1 MIKEENFFEEID
13 SGGAEDLSQIKLG
26 DLSDDELRFLFLIR
40 SSDKLFSKA
49 KRLLL
54 NEDSGKNSAGH

>member
-1 MIKEENFFEEID
+1 MKEID

-26 DLSDDELRFLFLIR
+26 DLSDDELRFLCLIR

-49 KRLLL
+49 KRLLRL
-54 NEDSGKNSAGH
+54 CGYRFRGIA

>member
-1 MIKEENFFEEID
+1 MKEID

-26 DLSDDELRFLFLIR
+26 DLSDDELRFLCLIR

-54 NEDSGKNSAGH
+54 NEDSGKNSAGK

>member
-1 MIKEENFFEEID
+1 MIKEENFFEEIY

-54 NEDSGKNSAGH
+54 NEDSGKNSAGN